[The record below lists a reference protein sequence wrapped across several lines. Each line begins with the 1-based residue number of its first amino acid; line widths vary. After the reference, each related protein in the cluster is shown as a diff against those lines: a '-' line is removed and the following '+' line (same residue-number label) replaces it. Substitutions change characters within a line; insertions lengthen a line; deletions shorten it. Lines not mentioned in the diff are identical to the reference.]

1 MAAIGPLLITIFTFH
16 DVSINTLREFESV
29 CDQLFFTFHDVS
41 INTIVDQ
48 GRVMRYVT
56 LHSTMFLLILD
67 SDFKEMYSSLSSLHS
82 TMFLLIPVS
91 TGNGMRWGYF
101 TFHDVS
107 INTSAIL
114 VVPVSHSPLHSTMFL
129 LILYQTAVDQWGW
142 LPFTFH
148 DVSINTQSWI
158 RIWKKFFLYIPRCFY

>member
-1 MAAIGPLLITIFTFH
+1 MFLLILCSSDCRRTGLSSFTFHDVSINTDHPCNTRSQECIFTFH
-16 DVSINTLREFESV
+16 DVSINTGSKKLRFFVSPIFTFHDV
-29 CDQLFFTFHDVS
+29 SINTIRKTKPAKKFHNFTFHDVS

-91 TGNGMRWGYF
+91 TGNGMR
-101 TFHDVS
+101 
-107 INTSAIL
+107 
-114 VVPVSHSPLHSTMFL
+114 
-129 LILYQTAVDQWGW
+129 
-142 LPFTFH
+142 
-148 DVSINTQSWI
+148 
-158 RIWKKFFLYIPRCFY
+158 